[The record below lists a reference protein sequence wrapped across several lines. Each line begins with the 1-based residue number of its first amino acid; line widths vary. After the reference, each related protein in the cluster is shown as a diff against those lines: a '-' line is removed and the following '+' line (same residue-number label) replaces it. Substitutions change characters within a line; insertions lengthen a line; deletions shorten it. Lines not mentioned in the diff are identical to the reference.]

1 MGKYTNAICNDVN
14 VHKTKD
20 PAAQPG
26 AMFREVINPF
36 FCFMGKDVIWFHLC
50 IPELE

>member
-1 MGKYTNAICNDVN
+1 MEKYTNAICDDVN
-14 VHKTKD
+14 VHETKD

-36 FCFMGKDVIWFHLC
+36 FCFMGKDVI
-50 IPELE
+50 